1 MGIEIE
7 RKFLV
12 DMEAFTQS
20 EEWKHGKGV
29 TAMTQGY
36 FSSPEVLDQQ
46 KASMRVRIEYGEL
59 NNPHVHHAPK
69 AWLNVKSCNSGHTRQ
84 EFEYQIPVEDA
95 EELLKLCVGSI
106 VRKVRYRAPSG
117 DLVWEVDQFSDDN
130 DGLVVAEIE
139 LPSADHP
146 FEKPAWIGREVT
158 DDLRYTNVALS
169 SHPFKDWT

>member
-12 DMEAFTQS
+12 DMDAFTQS
-20 EEWKHGKGV
+20 EEWRRGKGV

-36 FSSPEVLDQQ
+36 FSGPEVLDQQ

-59 NNPHVHHAPK
+59 DNPHVHKAPR

-95 EELLKLCVGSI
+95 EQLLKLCVGSI
-106 VRKVRYRAPSG
+106 VRKVRYCVPNG
-117 DLVWEVDQFSDDN
+117 DLIWEVDQFCDDN
-130 DGLVVAEIE
+130 DGLAVAEIE

-146 FEKPAWIGREVT
+146 FEKPAWVGREVT
-158 DDLRYTNVALS
+158 DELRYTNVALS